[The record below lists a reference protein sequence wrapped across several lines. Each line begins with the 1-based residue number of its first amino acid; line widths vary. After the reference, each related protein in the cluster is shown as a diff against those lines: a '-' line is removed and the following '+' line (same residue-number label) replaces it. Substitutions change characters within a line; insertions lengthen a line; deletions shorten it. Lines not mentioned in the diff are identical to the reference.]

1 MLMKAYLTKEG
12 LYIPGFQL
20 SLDKKEVWVNIEVID
35 GKIEKETKKA
45 IIEHC
50 EEEKKKETPINSEI
64 IEEMAQKL
72 GLKGISLED
81 LINDEF

>member
-1 MLMKAYLTKEG
+1 MLMKAYLTKDG

-20 SLDKKEVWVNIEVID
+20 NLNKKEVWVNIEIVD
-35 GKIEKETKKA
+35 EQLEKETKKA